1 MGTKVI
7 GGIMSTYPDDTSSE
21 TRPGNLFGD
30 EFTSNPFPML
40 AKMHSMPPVIQETI
54 PTRKGLQKA
63 WMVTRLE
70 EAVQVLKRND
80 LFTVDPSQVG
90 ANDYFRRRASRRR
103 SATASLLGQSM
114 MTVDEPDHKRL
125 RGLVSKV
132 FTPKYIQ
139 SLRPHIQHIADTLLD
154 RVQDQGHMDLV
165 YDYAYPLPINV
176 IADMLGIP
184 SEDREQVQH
193 FSSWM
198 ASGGMD
204 LNEERIGRARAFSE
218 YLVQLVA
225 EKRQHPQDDLISQLI
240 LIEEAGDHL
249 DESELL
255 SMIGLLIFTGHE
267 TVSSF
272 ISTGTLMLL
281 DYPQQLAKLRADV
294 RLIPPAIE
302 ELLRFNGPA
311 FMSTARFAAKDV
323 ELAGQQI
330 RQGELVLAILTS
342 ANHDETQ
349 FTQPDELDIV
359 RDVKRHLAFGQG
371 IHICLGAP
379 LARLEGDIAFTTLL
393 QRMPDLRLNVPR
405 ESIVWHGVLG
415 LRGLDNLPVAF

>member
-1 MGTKVI
+1 
-7 GGIMSTYPDDTSSE
+7 MSTYPGEVPSE
-21 TRPGNLFGD
+21 AQAQGIFGAG
-30 EFTSNPFPML
+30 FTSDPFPTL
-40 AKMHSMPPVIQETI
+40 AKMRSMPPVLQETI
-54 PTRKGLQKA
+54 PTRRGPQKA

-70 EAVQVLKRND
+70 EAVQVLRRND

-90 ANDYFRRRASRRR
+90 ASDYFRRRASRRR

-114 MTVDEPDHKRL
+114 MTVDEPDHRRL

-139 SLRPHIQHIADTLLD
+139 GLRPHIQQVTDVLLD

-165 YDYAYPLPINV
+165 DDYAYPLPITV
-176 IADMLGIP
+176 ISDMLGIP
-184 SEDREQVQH
+184 EGDRDLVHH

-204 LNEERIGRARAFSE
+204 LNEDRISRARAFSE

-240 LIEEAGDHL
+240 LIEEEGDRL

-281 DYPQQLAKLRADV
+281 DHPEQMAKLKADLSQV
-294 RLIPPAIE
+294 PSAVE

-311 FMSTARFAAKDV
+311 FMSTARFAASDV
-323 ELAGQQI
+323 ELAGVQI
-330 RQGELVLAILTS
+330 HKGDLVLAMLTS

-349 FTQPDELDIV
+349 FTHPDELDIV

-393 QRMPDLRLNVPR
+393 QRMPELRLNVPR

-415 LRGLDNLPVAF
+415 LRGIDSLPVAF